1 MKDID
6 PYSLAERAA
15 TVLADETGIVD
26 HDVALVLGSGW
37 ASAIDE
43 IGDISAEVE
52 MDTLPGFPEPTVLGH
67 RNLIRSLKVNEKN
80 VLVLGGRA
88 HLYEGHSVDTVVH
101 GVRVAIASGCKMI
114 ILTNAAGGLNPE
126 WPVGQ
131 PVLIS
136 DQLNLMGQSPMVGPA
151 PPDGKAIRFVDLTEA
166 YSARLRQLAQ
176 EVDPTLPQGVY
187 AGLLGGALYTSI
199 EIGLSFSAY
208 VDRTIAVLTVGDVMQ
223 GLFKSFVF
231 ALIITLVGASNGF
244 SVTGGAEGV
253 GKATTRSVVL
263 SISFIVIADM
273 IFTYFLNR

>member
-1 MKDID
+1 MKDLD
-6 PYSLAERAA
+6 PYSLAEKAS

-88 HLYEGHSVDTVVH
+88 HLYEGHPVDTVVH
-101 GVRVAIASGCKMI
+101 GVRVAIASGGKDI

-151 PPDGKAIRFVDLTEA
+151 PPEGKAIRFVDLTEA
-166 YSARLRQLAQ
+166 YSERLRQLAQ

-187 AGLLGGALYTSI
+187 AGLLGGAFETPA
-199 EIGLSFSAY
+199 EIKMFAKMGADLVGMST
-208 VDRTIAVLTVGDVMQ
+208 VLETIAARHL
-223 GLFKSFVF
+223 
-231 ALIITLVGASNGF
+231 
-244 SVTGGAEGV
+244 GAE
-253 GKATTRSVVL
+253 VL
-263 SISFIVIADM
+263 GISLVTNQAAGMSDENLDHEDVLAAAEDAGPRMFSLLAGI
-273 IFTYFLNR
+273 LERL

>member
-67 RNLIRSLKVNEKN
+67 RNLIRSLKVNQKN

-187 AGLLGGALYTSI
+187 AGLLGGAFETPA
-199 EIGLSFSAY
+199 EIKMFAKMGADLVGMST
-208 VDRTIAVLTVGDVMQ
+208 VLETIAARHL
-223 GLFKSFVF
+223 
-231 ALIITLVGASNGF
+231 
-244 SVTGGAEGV
+244 GAE
-253 GKATTRSVVL
+253 VL
-263 SISFIVIADM
+263 GISLVTNQAAGMSEENLDHEDVLAAAADAGPRM
-273 IFTYFLNR
+273 FGLLAGILERL

>member
-1 MKDID
+1 MKDLD
-6 PYSLAERAA
+6 PYSLAEKAS
-15 TVLADETGIVD
+15 TVLADETGIAD

-88 HLYEGHSVDTVVH
+88 HLYEGHPVDTVVH
-101 GVRVAIASGCKMI
+101 GVRVAIASGCKDI

-151 PPDGKAIRFVDLTEA
+151 PPEGKAIRFVDLTEA
-166 YSARLRQLAQ
+166 YSERLRQLAQ

-187 AGLLGGALYTSI
+187 AGLLGGAFETPA
-199 EIGLSFSAY
+199 EIKMFAKMGADLVGMST
-208 VDRTIAVLTVGDVMQ
+208 VLETIAARHL
-223 GLFKSFVF
+223 
-231 ALIITLVGASNGF
+231 
-244 SVTGGAEGV
+244 GAE
-253 GKATTRSVVL
+253 VL
-263 SISFIVIADM
+263 GISLVTNQAAGMSDENLDHEDVLAAAEDAGPRMFSLLAGI
-273 IFTYFLNR
+273 LERL

>member
-1 MKDID
+1 MKDLD
-6 PYSLAERAA
+6 PYSLAEKAS

-52 MDTLPGFPEPTVLGH
+52 MDTLPGFPEPTVLGQ
-67 RNLIRSLKVNEKN
+67 RNLIRALKVNEKN

-88 HLYEGHSVDTVVH
+88 HLYEGHPVDTVVH
-101 GVRVAIASGCKMI
+101 GVRVAIASGCKDI

-151 PPDGKAIRFVDLTEA
+151 PPEGKAIRFVDLTEA
-166 YSARLRQLAQ
+166 YSERLRQLAQ

-187 AGLLGGALYTSI
+187 AGLLGGAFETPA
-199 EIGLSFSAY
+199 EIKMFAKMGADLVGMST
-208 VDRTIAVLTVGDVMQ
+208 VLETIAARHL
-223 GLFKSFVF
+223 
-231 ALIITLVGASNGF
+231 
-244 SVTGGAEGV
+244 GAE
-253 GKATTRSVVL
+253 VL
-263 SISFIVIADM
+263 GISLVTNQAAGMSDENLDHEDVLAAAEDAGPRMFSLLAGI
-273 IFTYFLNR
+273 LERL